1 MKETSSV
8 SNDAQPDDPGPSPL
22 AEGVGFVVYG
32 TVATLAGVGALELE
46 AGHLR
51 PGETAVALLVV
62 VLAAWMGHTLWRV
75 VTARALRTPPQR
87 LPHETRELRRSWP
100 IPAAALPEVVVTAL
114 AATGWWSVTTGLQL
128 AQGLGIAVLFGAGVL
143 TARLE
148 GASRGRLLA
157 YACLLPSVG
166 AVIVALEVGAHRV

>member
-1 MKETSSV
+1 MKDTSLMSHEPQLDEQV
-8 SNDAQPDDPGPSPL
+8 HNPL

-32 TVATLAGVGALELE
+32 TLATLAGVGALALE

-51 PGETAVALLVV
+51 AGETAVALLVV

-87 LPHETRELRRSWP
+87 LPHEVHELRRSWP
-100 IPAAALPEVVVTAL
+100 IPAAALPEVVVAAL
-114 AATGWWSVTTGLQL
+114 AATGWWSVATGLQL

-148 GASRGRLLA
+148 GASRGRLLV
-157 YACLLPSVG
+157 YAILLPSVG
-166 AVIVALEVGAHRV
+166 ALIVALEVGVHRV